1 MVGRLREILMS
12 SEGIVRLMN
21 GEEIEGCLKS

>member
-1 MVGRLREILMS
+1 MVGRLKEILMS

-21 GEEIEGCLKS
+21 SEEIEGCLKS